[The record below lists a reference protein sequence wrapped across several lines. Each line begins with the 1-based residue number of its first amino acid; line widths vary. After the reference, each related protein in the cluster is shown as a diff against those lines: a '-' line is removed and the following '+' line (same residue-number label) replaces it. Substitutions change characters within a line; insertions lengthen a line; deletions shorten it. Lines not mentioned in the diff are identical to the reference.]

1 MKLSGFTLRIV
12 TDFKLP
18 RLVRDFVL
26 ADFVLLAGWG
36 LMGPIFSIFVI
47 EKIAGA
53 TLVTVGIT
61 SAIYWLVKSVI
72 QIPIAEYLDRTDGEK
87 DDFMVLLGGLVL
99 SGVAA
104 FLFAFVDTVSKLYAV
119 QFLHAI
125 AFGLYV
131 PSWSAIF
138 SRHLDKNKY
147 ALSWSLDSTAIGL
160 ASGLTGFIGAAVA
173 NSFGFTSVFLAAG
186 VLSLLSALIVFFV
199 PDLILPKPKAIARK
213 EDGATVIKDH
223 SPVST
228 AQ

>member
-1 MKLSGFTLRIV
+1 MICPAV
-12 TDFKLP
+12 N
-18 RLVRDFVL
+18 
-26 ADFVLLAGWG
+26 
-36 LMGPIFSIFVI
+36 ISI
-47 EKIAGA
+47 
-53 TLVTVGIT
+53 
-61 SAIYWLVKSVI
+61 
-72 QIPIAEYLDRTDGEK
+72 
-87 DDFMVLLGGLVL
+87 LLGGLVL

>member
-1 MKLSGFTLRIV
+1 MKLSGFTMRFV

-36 LMGPIFSIFVI
+36 LMGPIFSIFIV
-47 EKIAGA
+47 EQIAGA
-53 TLVTVGIT
+53 TLVTVGVT
-61 SAIYWLVKSVI
+61 AAIYWLVKSVI

-87 DDFMVLLGGLVL
+87 DDFAVLLGGLVL

-104 FLFAFVDTVSKLYAV
+104 LLFTLVDTVSKLYAV
-119 QFLHAI
+119 QFLHSI
-125 AFGLYV
+125 AFGMYV

-160 ASGLTGFIGAAVA
+160 ASGVTGFIGAAIA
-173 NSFGFTSVFLAAG
+173 NRYGFTSVFLAAG
-186 VLSLLSALIVFFV
+186 ALSFLSALVIFFV
-199 PDLILPKPKAIARK
+199 PDLILPKPK
-213 EDGATVIKDH
+213 DGSMVIKDH
-223 SPVST
+223 SPTTT